1 ALAAQKLKDEGVD
14 YVAIITEK
22 DPGCNYVFHNLKT
35 VATTVIGPGST
46 TITKEHARQTIKT
59 WAYGGKVTV
68 STPKS
73 LPVGSFSLT
82 ISAKYEQSMMDTVS
96 KSVSR
101 TYSAPAGKSCT
112 PSMLSAS
119 ALCHATKAHVYLG
132 KNGDKFKEDTIELAD
147 MFLPIT
153 TNHKDFFTNIFGCI
167 DYSLDPSQ

>member
-1 ALAAQKLKDEGVD
+1 METLFMYTGSALAAQKLKDEGVD

-46 TITKEHARQTIKT
+46 TITKEHARQAIKT
-59 WAYGGKVTV
+59 WAY
-68 STPKS
+68 
-73 LPVGSFSLT
+73 VGSFSLT
-82 ISAKYEQSMMDTVS
+82 ISADYEQSMMDTVS

-101 TYSAPAGKSCT
+101 TYSAPAGKPCT

-132 KNGDKFKEDTIELAD
+132 KGGKLFKEDIIELAD
-147 MFLPIT
+147 LFLPIT

-167 DYSLDPSQ
+167 DYSLNPF